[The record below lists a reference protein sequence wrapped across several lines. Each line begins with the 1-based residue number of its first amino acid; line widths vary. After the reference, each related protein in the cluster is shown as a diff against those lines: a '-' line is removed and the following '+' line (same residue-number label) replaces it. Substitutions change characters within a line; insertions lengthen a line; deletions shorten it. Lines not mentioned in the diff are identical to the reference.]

1 MCYHAGMKENLKLK
15 LTVRLYS
22 DDDERCFGP
31 GIATLL
37 HRVDEHRSLRA
48 AAASMGMAYSKAWR
62 IVRTAESVFCCKM
75 LATSTG
81 GKNGG
86 GASLTPE
93 AVSLLAAYDEY
104 CAAVGDFAAQ
114 RFSAAF
120 GAFEKQ
126 S

>member
-15 LTVRLYS
+15 FTVRHYS

-62 IVRTAESVFCCKM
+62 IVRTAESVFGCKM

-86 GASLTPE
+86 GASLTSE
-93 AVSLLAAYDEY
+93 AVSLLAAYDGY
-104 CAAVGDFAAQ
+104 CAEVGGFAAQ

>member
-1 MCYHAGMKENLKLK
+1 MKYHGIKPVYNVWLSK
-15 LTVRLYS
+15 
-22 DDDERCFGP
+22 DDGKYFGP
-31 GIATLL
+31 GVAMLIEGVKRTG
-37 HRVDEHRSLRA
+37 SLSSA
-48 AAASMGMAYSKAWR
+48 AKEIGMAYSKAWR
-62 IVRTAESVFCCKM
+62 IVRTAESVFGCKM

-93 AVSLLAAYDEY
+93 AVSLLAAYDGY
-104 CAAVGDFAAQ
+104 CAEVGGFAAQ

>member
-1 MCYHAGMKENLKLK
+1 M
-15 LTVRLYS
+15 
-22 DDDERCFGP
+22 
-31 GIATLL
+31 
-37 HRVDEHRSLRA
+37 
-48 AAASMGMAYSKAWR
+48 
-62 IVRTAESVFCCKM
+62 RTAESVFGCKM

-93 AVSLLAAYDEY
+93 AVSLLAAYDGY
-104 CAAVGDFAAQ
+104 CAEVSGFAAQ

>member
-1 MCYHAGMKENLKLK
+1 MKENLKLK

-62 IVRTAESVFCCKM
+62 IVRTAESVFGCKM

-93 AVSLLAAYDEY
+93 AVSLLAAYDGY
-104 CAAVGDFAAQ
+104 CAEVDGFAAQ

>member
-62 IVRTAESVFCCKM
+62 IVRTAESVFGCKM

-93 AVSLLAAYDEY
+93 AVSLLAAYDGY
-104 CAAVGDFAAQ
+104 CAEVGGFAAQ

-120 GAFEKQ
+120 GAFEKP